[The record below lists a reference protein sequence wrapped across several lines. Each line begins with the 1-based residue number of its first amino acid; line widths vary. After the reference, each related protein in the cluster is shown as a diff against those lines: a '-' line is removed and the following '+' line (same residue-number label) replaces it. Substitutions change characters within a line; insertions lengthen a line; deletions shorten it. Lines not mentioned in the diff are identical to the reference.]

1 MTRAFVVREHGGPEQ
16 LRLENVEIGDPGPGQ
31 LKIRNRAIGL
41 NFIDVYQ
48 RTGLYK
54 LPMPFTPGSEG
65 AGDVVAVGAGVTG
78 FAVGDRIAY
87 TGPVGA
93 YAEERLLPADKAV
106 RLPPAI
112 TYEVAAAAL
121 LKGTTAFYL
130 LHWTHALK
138 AGETILVHAAAG
150 GTGQIL
156 TQWGKAIGARVIGT
170 AGSDEKCETVR
181 QNGADLVINYKSGDF
196 VAGVKEFTG
205 GRGVDVVYDGV
216 GAVTFEPSL
225 DCLKV
230 RGLMVSFGNASGP
243 VSIPRLGILAD
254 KGSLY
259 VTRPTGAGYFR
270 TANDLRV
277 AADALFNLIELGRIK
292 VAIDQ
297 TWPLAQAV
305 EAHRALEARQTT
317 GSTLLLP

>member
-1 MTRAFVVREHGGPEQ
+1 MTKAFVVREYGGPEQ
-16 LRLENVEIGDPGPGQ
+16 LRLEDVDVGAPGQGQ

-41 NFIDVYQ
+41 NFVDVYQ

-54 LPMPFTPGSEG
+54 TSLPFTAGNEG
-65 AGDVVAVGAGVTG
+65 AGDVVAVGPGVTD

-87 TGPVGA
+87 QGPIGA
-93 YAEERLLPADKAV
+93 YAEERILPADKAV

-112 TYEVAAAAL
+112 SYEVAAASL
-121 LKGTTAFYL
+121 LKGATAFYL

-138 AGETILVHAAAG
+138 AAETILVHAAAG

-156 TQWGKAIGARVIGT
+156 TQWAKAIGARVIGT
-170 AGSDEKCETVR
+170 AGSDEKCNIVR
-181 QNGADLVINYKSGDF
+181 GNGADLAINYKSDDF
-196 VAGVKEFTG
+196 VARVKEFTG